1 MHNLKRKKKSKKK
14 IKRAEKCAYLFCSRL
29 WLLGEQFAKIT
40 LSEGRMSRRCFKCRA
55 CESACFSLACF
66 PEVGVCFVSHARTC
80 RAANTRMIDPRSR
93 RNDRSAEVSAGFTET
108 SLPTVHVF
116 SSHSSAVHLC
126 LPPFEL
132 IVQKKEK
139 KTLSFLIFPP
149 SQILPFHPTVDASDV
164 YLKGKCV
171 STLLPQGPRRTS
183 SEKRRRE
190 KKKKMKKKEEEERR

>member
-1 MHNLKRKKKSKKK
+1 M
-14 IKRAEKCAYLFCSRL
+14 
-29 WLLGEQFAKIT
+29 LGEQFAKIT

-55 CESACFSLACF
+55 CESVCFSLACF

-80 RAANTRMIDPRSR
+80 RATNTRMIDPRSR

-116 SSHSSAVHLC
+116 SCHSSTVHLC
-126 LPPFEL
+126 LPPFQL
-132 IVQKKEK
+132 IVQKKK
-139 KTLSFLIFPP
+139 FSSCPP
-149 SQILPFHPTVDASDV
+149 LTNPSL

-171 STLLPQGPRRTS
+171 STLLPRGPRRTS

-190 KKKKMKKKEEEERR
+190 KKKKMRKKEEEERR

>member
-1 MHNLKRKKKSKKK
+1 MKKNQKS
-14 IKRAEKCAYLFCSRL
+14 IKCAYLFCSRL

-40 LSEGRMSRRCFKCRA
+40 LSEGRMSRCCFKCRA
-55 CESACFSLACF
+55 CESVCFSLPCS

-80 RAANTRMIDPRSR
+80 RATNTRMIDPRSR
-93 RNDRSAEVSAGFTET
+93 PNDRSAEVSAAFTET

-126 LPPFEL
+126 LPPFEVIL
-132 IVQKKEK
+132 QKKK
-139 KTLSFLIFPP
+139 VCHFSSLSPP
-149 SQILPFHPTVDASDV
+149 PQILPFHPTDDASDV

-183 SEKRRRE
+183 SEK
-190 KKKKMKKKEEEERR
+190 